1 MDLLKKNYENQ
12 PLYEETTG
20 ETKLPNDK
28 PINQE
33 NTQDSEAHSPPSGV
47 LSPVAQT
54 PLLPPLSD
62 ETPDVKR
69 EATRQRRNKANQQ
82 QKTVKRRIRQ
92 QQQQQKQQ
100 TQSSS
105 GTNQQQNRIAMDELR
120 TIWDLS
126 FQNPN
131 LDEFGLIPPLSEYLF
146 DENNNNNN
154 NQTTSKR
161 QKK

>member
-47 LSPVAQT
+47 LSPVTQK
-54 PLLPPLSD
+54 PLLPPLSN

-69 EATRQRRNKANQQ
+69 EATRQRRNKAKQRQRTDRKRIQQ
-82 QKTVKRRIRQ
+82 QE
-92 QQQQQKQQ
+92 Q

-105 GTNQQQNRIAMDELR
+105 GINQQQNRVAMDELR

-146 DENNNNNN
+146 DDNNNNNN

>member
-1 MDLLKKNYENQ
+1 MDLLKKNYGDQ

-28 PINQE
+28 PIKQE
-33 NTQDSEAHSPPSGV
+33 NTQESEAQSPPSGV
-47 LSPVAQT
+47 LSPVTQT

-82 QKTVKRRIRQ
+82 QRTARRRIRQ
-92 QQQQQKQQ
+92 QQQRQQ

-105 GTNQQQNRIAMDELR
+105 GINQQQNRVAMHELR

-146 DENNNNNN
+146 DDNNKN